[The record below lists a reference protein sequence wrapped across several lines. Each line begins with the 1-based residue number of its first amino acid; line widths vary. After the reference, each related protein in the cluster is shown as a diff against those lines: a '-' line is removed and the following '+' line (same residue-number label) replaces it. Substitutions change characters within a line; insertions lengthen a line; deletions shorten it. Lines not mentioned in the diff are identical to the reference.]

1 MAAKRVK
8 LEADECLTQAT
19 SIRAGRP
26 EWRWPRFMEI
36 YDNVVQAAQK
46 NARVWPVAQERL
58 HGWEP
63 I

>member
-19 SIRAGRP
+19 S
-26 EWRWPRFMEI
+26 MEI